1 MDKDTNMIIKQ
12 KEYEGSFLKSRFAYK
27 YYRDQVSPYG
37 NIVAFRCPMSVSD
50 NLIDLEDSL
59 TNDFIASDDAVNFC
73 WEIPN
78 LCPIGAV
85 AFQRLFN
92 TNVANILFKYIQKPI
107 TIKGDDIIVLDE
119 FIASDGTK
127 QERGKCSVS
136 ITYSKDNVAIGHLGI
151 NIEAGNN
158 APNFAYSTNLDNN
171 TCGLFMKDVC
181 DLFDALVKDIFK
193 ATTKISL

>member
-1 MDKDTNMIIKQ
+1 MIIKQ

-27 YYRDQVSPYG
+27 YFRENVSPYG
-37 NIVAFRCPMSVSD
+37 NIVAFRCPMAVSD

-107 TIKGDDIIVLDE
+107 SVKGDDIMVIDK
-119 FIASDGTK
+119 FTAPDGSE
-127 QERGKCSVS
+127 QHHGKCSVS
-136 ITYSKDNVAIGHLGI
+136 ITYSKDNVTLGHLGI
-151 NIEAGNN
+151 NIDAGKQ
-158 APNFAYSTNLDNN
+158 APNFAYSTNLSNEN
-171 TCGLFMKDVC
+171 VGLFMNDVC
-181 DLFDALVKDIFK
+181 AFFDDIVKDIFK

>member
-1 MDKDTNMIIKQ
+1 MVIKQ

-27 YYRDQVSPYG
+27 YYRDKVSPYG
-37 NIVAFRCPMSVSD
+37 NIVAFRCPMKVSD

-59 TNDFIASDDAVNFC
+59 TNDFIISDDAINFC

-107 TIKGDDIIVLDE
+107 SVKGDDIMVMDK
-119 FIASDGTK
+119 FVAPDGST
-127 QERGKCSVS
+127 QQHGKCSVS

-151 NIEAGNN
+151 NVDAGNG
-158 APNFAYSTNLDNN
+158 APSFAYSTNMSNENVGLFMDDV
-171 TCGLFMKDVC
+171 CGLFNDI
-181 DLFDALVKDIFK
+181 VKDIFK